1 LSTFENKP
9 AFQPLALD
17 IVFPIKPL
25 RSCDDVVLLQL
36 DGFSAPQ
43 LRVENE
49 RLVNNKEQTEKF
61 VAEQQ
66 KTNGKSRDLSSV
78 T

>member
-1 LSTFENKP
+1 
-9 AFQPLALD
+9 
-17 IVFPIKPL
+17 
-25 RSCDDVVLLQL
+25 VLLQL